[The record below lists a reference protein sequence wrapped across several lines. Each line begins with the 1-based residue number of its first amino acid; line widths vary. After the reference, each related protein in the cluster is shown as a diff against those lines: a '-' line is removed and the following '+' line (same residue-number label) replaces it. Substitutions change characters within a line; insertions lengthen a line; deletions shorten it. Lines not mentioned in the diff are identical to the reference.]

1 MDARGTRLRRRALG
15 PLAMPLVLMLAGG
28 CAVHPKGPHGP
39 ACSTIEAA
47 THILE
52 YPSYRLAT
60 LKQIAAR
67 QDLSQHEQTYL
78 VNAIFIGGF
87 SSQVAETLI
96 TLIHNPCGTDQ
107 TRQQIRAKLKFTRML
122 GREEKRVIGALEKA
136 EQPASAPVKA
146 GGS

>member
-1 MDARGTRLRRRALG
+1 MDARRTRFCRRALG

-28 CAVHPKGPHGP
+28 CVVHPKGPHGP
-39 ACSTIEAA
+39 ACPTIESA

-52 YPSYRLAT
+52 YPSYRLT
-60 LKQIAAR
+60 MLKQVAAR

-78 VNAIFIGGF
+78 VNAIFMGGF
-87 SSQVAETLI
+87 SSQVADTLI
-96 TLIHNPCGTDQ
+96 TLIHNPCGTAE

-122 GREEKRVIGALEKA
+122 GRDEKRVIGALEKA
-136 EQPASAPVKA
+136 EQPASAPAKA